1 MAIDTENETTG
12 RLVADRTLLAQY
24 LGEAHAMEAA
34 LVTTLQAHLTITP
47 PGSYRQLLQRH
58 LDETRG
64 HATAIER
71 RLGEIDGGANLI
83 GAAIGLVETV
93 VGQMLALAKGPVD
106 LIRGTSLPEK
116 LLKNAKDESATEAL
130 EIATYD
136 AIEAVARAIG
146 DDATAELAARHRAD
160 EERMLAALRREIP
173 ELAGGAVVEREAPA
187 AGASSNGNM
196 PIPGYDTLNAGQV
209 IRRLPRL
216 SPDELRR
223 VESYER
229 AHRNR
234 SGILN
239 RIERLRD
246 NGV

>member
-1 MAIDTENETTG
+1 MATDTETTE
-12 RLVADRTLLAQY
+12 RLAADRSLVAHY

-34 LVTTLQAHLTITP
+34 LVTTLQAHLTMTP
-47 PGSYRQLLQRH
+47 GGSYRELLGRH
-58 LDETRG
+58 LDETRA
-64 HATAIER
+64 HQAAIEH
-71 RLGEIDGGANLI
+71 RLAELDGGQGLI

-93 VGQMLALAKGPVD
+93 VGQVLALGKGPVD
-106 LIRGTSLPEK
+106 LLRGTSVPEK

-146 DDATAELAARHRAD
+146 DDETAELARSHRAD

-173 ELAGGAVVEREAPA
+173 ELASATLVEREAPA
-187 AGASSNGNM
+187 ATNGNL

-216 SPDELRR
+216 STADLRR
-223 VESYER
+223 VADYER

-234 SGILN
+234 SGVLN
-239 RIERLRD
+239 RIEVLLTER
-246 NGV
+246 